1 MIHHSY
7 LDQGTEISG
16 KERLHY
22 EHVIFSWHESLDLS
36 LLFGKMLADAIN
48 FVLHWLEAALCMIT
62 KYDTTSSMIAGC
74 LILWFSVFKLAMC
87 QSQVDTNKNHN
98 ETCGIWPRFCAG
110 TIILVTTLAAWM
122 CIDKVDPPTHL
133 SWSFLWTD
141 GKSKS
146 STFW

>member
-48 FVLHWLEAALCMIT
+48 FVVFFIAVLHWLEAALCMIT

-74 LILWFSVFKLAMC
+74 LIL
-87 QSQVDTNKNHN
+87 
-98 ETCGIWPRFCAG
+98 
-110 TIILVTTLAAWM
+110 
-122 CIDKVDPPTHL
+122 
-133 SWSFLWTD
+133 
-141 GKSKS
+141 
-146 STFW
+146 

>member
-22 EHVIFSWHESLDLS
+22 EHIIFSWHESLDLS
-36 LLFGKMLADAIN
+36 LLFGKMLCSFADAIN

-74 LILWFSVFKLAMC
+74 LIL
-87 QSQVDTNKNHN
+87 
-98 ETCGIWPRFCAG
+98 
-110 TIILVTTLAAWM
+110 
-122 CIDKVDPPTHL
+122 
-133 SWSFLWTD
+133 
-141 GKSKS
+141 
-146 STFW
+146 